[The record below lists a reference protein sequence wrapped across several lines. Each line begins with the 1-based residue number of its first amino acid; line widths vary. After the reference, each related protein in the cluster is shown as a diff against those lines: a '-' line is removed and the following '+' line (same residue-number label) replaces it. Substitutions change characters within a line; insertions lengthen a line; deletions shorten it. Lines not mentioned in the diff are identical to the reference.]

1 MKLMSNLAIFA
12 AILLAGCSSSV
23 KFTPAELVALT
34 NTPGLGPAWTSSL
47 GGHITFPLQMT
58 TAGQQLAL
66 ANTQGTVAVI
76 DMASGRDLWRIK
88 LSSELSS
95 GVGFDGQTVALT
107 TLNNELIAL
116 QSNPNGAKLVWSR
129 PLQAR
134 VYTAPLV
141 AGGRVFVLAGD
152 RSVQAFDSATGAQL
166 WHFQRASE
174 PLILSQAGTL
184 GVYKNTLLV
193 GSSGRLL
200 GLNPDNGQVQW
211 ETSVATTRATNDIE
225 RLIDLVGRPNRVGDS
240 VCVRAYQAGVACVDG
255 QKGTTTWTKNT
266 PGSTG
271 VSGNADQ
278 LVSSESDGRVKAWN
292 RTTGDPLWI
301 SDKLAHRGLSA
312 PLLIGNS
319 VIVGDFEG
327 YVHVMNKA
335 DGTFTARFKTDGTAI
350 AAAPM
355 ASGSVVVVTTAK
367 GGIFA
372 FSPK

>member
-1 MKLMSNLAIFA
+1 MKLMSKLVLSA
-12 AILLAGCSSSV
+12 AILLAGCSSSI

-34 NTPGLGPAWTSSL
+34 NTPGLGQAWSSSL
-47 GGHITFPLQMT
+47 GGQIAFPLQMST
-58 TAGQQLAL
+58 VGQQLAL

-76 DMASGRDLWRIK
+76 DMDSGRDVWRIK

-95 GVGFDGQTVALT
+95 GVGFDGQTLALT
-107 TLNNELIAL
+107 TLNNELVAF
-116 QSNPNGAKLVWSR
+116 QSSLNGAKLVWSR

-152 RSVQAFDSATGAQL
+152 RSVQAFDGATGAKL
-166 WHFQRASE
+166 WNFQRASE

-225 RLIDLVGRPNRVGDS
+225 RLIDLVGTPSRAGDS
-240 VCVRAYQAGVACVDG
+240 VCVRAYQAGVACVDAA
-255 QKGTTTWTKNT
+255 KGTTTWTKT
-266 PGSTG
+266 TQGSSG
-271 VSGNADQ
+271 VSGNTDQ
-278 LVSSESDGRVKAWN
+278 LVSTESDGRVKAWS
-292 RTTGDPLWI
+292 RTTGDQLWI

-319 VIVGDFEG
+319 IVVGDFEG

-350 AAAPM
+350 AAAPV
-355 ASGSVVVVTTAK
+355 ASGAVVVVTTAK
-367 GGIFA
+367 GGVFA